1 MFQKSFPLTDKT
13 CFLYGNP
20 QPSHLLI
27 QPVGA
32 QDLSG
37 GLEKEV
43 ACLKK
48 MAGEDFLLAAFEI
61 RNWNQELSPWE
72 IPPVWGTEAFGNGA
86 AETLDF
92 ILRDL
97 LPELKRRFS
106 LSSELPVILGGYS
119 LAGLFS
125 LWAAYQ
131 ADVFSGIAAV
141 SPSVWFTGWMEYA
154 LSHPIKTSRI
164 YLSLGD
170 KEERTKNQTS
180 ENCRRHIRKFY
191 QRYSAPTS
199 VLSCTEELHS
209 SMCRRNSLP
218 PRHFLLSPASNGIL
232 ADTSP
237 APGRTDRAGV
247 CMEYI
252 IAIRPFSQNRTD
264 KLSLR
269 SKSFHTATGSP
280 SPQESFSFI
289 I

>member
-1 MFQKSFPLTDKT
+1 MFQESFPLTDKT

-48 MAGEDFLLAAFEI
+48 MAGEDFLLAAFDI

-72 IPPVWGTEAFGNGA
+72 APPVWGTEAFGNGA

-106 LSSELPVILGGYS
+106 LSSKLPGDSGRLFPGGTFFPLGRLPGRCFLRHCPLS
-119 LAGLFS
+119 L
-125 LWAAYQ
+125 
-131 ADVFSGIAAV
+131 
-141 SPSVWFTGWMEYA
+141 PSVWFPGWMEYA

-170 KEERTKNQTS
+170 KEERTKNQTMKTVGD
-180 ENCRRHIRKFY
+180 NIRKLY
-191 QRYSAPTS
+191 QRYSAL
-199 VLSCTEELHS
+199 VCTEEIHHPQPEEQS
-209 SMCRRNSLP
+209 ST
-218 PRHFLLSPASNGIL
+218 RHFLLSCTLEWNPGGHF
-232 ADTSP
+232 P

-247 CMEYI
+247 CMEYEI
-252 IAIRPFSQNRTD
+252 TACHFSAFVFQV
-264 KLSLR
+264 L
-269 SKSFHTATGSP
+269 KSTQILF
-280 SPQESFSFI
+280 
-289 I
+289 